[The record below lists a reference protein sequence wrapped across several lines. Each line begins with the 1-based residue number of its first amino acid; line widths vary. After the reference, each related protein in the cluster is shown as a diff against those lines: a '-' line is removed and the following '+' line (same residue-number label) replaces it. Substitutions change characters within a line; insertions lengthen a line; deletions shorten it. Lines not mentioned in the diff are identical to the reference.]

1 MKSRQVK
8 QFVPE
13 GRLKFRMKSS
23 AVGILEEL
31 RTLCLSLP
39 ETHERNSFGH
49 PNFVA
54 GKKTFVTFEQFN
66 GRPSIAFRLD
76 RDNIVRL
83 SKNPLFFDTPYGRG
97 EWLSLRV
104 DSAFD
109 WGIVRELVQVSYRI
123 VALKRMLAALDQK
136 GVQPHDRLR

>member
-1 MKSRQVK
+1 MHIK

-13 GRLKFRMKSS
+13 ARPKLRLKSS
-23 AVGILEEL
+23 TEGILEEL
-31 RTLCLSLP
+31 RALCLSLP

-76 RDNIVRL
+76 RDSIARVVRRN
-83 SKNPLFFDTPYGRG
+83 SIQRRG
-97 EWLSLRV
+97 HRRV
-104 DSAFD
+104 TS
-109 WGIVRELVQVSYRI
+109 RN
-123 VALKRMLAALDQK
+123 M
-136 GVQPHDRLR
+136 